1 MRCVRKARRPRERAR
16 ILVFALGAVFF
27 TCFPWRIQAREELI
41 PRRVYIG
48 LEGNIPAGADS
59 LVVKNLPD
67 ALYAAVSDRQPIVR
81 VHRRGEAHSV
91 ILVSADPGEAGMSLE
106 ITLSRPDGTVLFTS
120 SHLFDGDF
128 SKYLAFIEKTASE
141 TAQLVP
147 MVEPEVRIIEE
158 VEDETVRRMVEE
170 IDFADRMASRFT
182 LTLWMSG
189 YLRDFNDFTNPVHR
203 FSVFPIILDA
213 AWHYN
218 RTGGITASLYFDSVD
233 ADFDGTADF
242 FFFPGVGIYYRTLGR
257 VSAGFGLQLFL
268 GPVFR
273 GTGTTL
279 GSLLLFYPALVVNIT
294 PKIAVKTRFGFA
306 VYPPM
311 MVGLW
316 PGTWEMNLL
325 YTHFF
330 AIGFSYRLGKTLQ

>member
-1 MRCVRKARRPRERAR
+1 MMGIRRPRSPRGSVRMLAMV
-16 ILVFALGAVFF
+16 LSAVFF
-27 TCFPWRIQAREELI
+27 VCFPWRIQAQEDLI

-48 LEGNIPAGADS
+48 IEGDIPAGADS
-59 LVVKNLPD
+59 LVFKNLPD

-81 VHRRGEAHSV
+81 VHQREEAHSV
-91 ILVSADPGEAGMSLE
+91 IIVSAETVEKGTLLDV
-106 ITLSRPDGTVLFTS
+106 TLSQRDGTVLYTS
-120 SHLFDGDF
+120 DHLFDGDF
-128 SKYLAFIEKTASE
+128 PKYLAYIEKTASE
-141 TAQLVP
+141 TARLVP

-170 IDFADRMASRFT
+170 IDFADQMASRFT

-189 YLRDFNDFTNPVHR
+189 YLRDFNNFTNPIHR
-203 FSVFPIILDA
+203 FTVFPIILDA

-233 ADFDGTADF
+233 ADFDGTSDF
-242 FFFPGVGIYYRTLGR
+242 FFLPGIGIYYRTLGR
-257 VSAGFGLQLFL
+257 VSAGFGLHLFL

-279 GSLLLFYPALVVNIT
+279 GSLLLFYPALAVNIT

-311 MVGLW
+311 MIGQA
-316 PGTWEMNLL
+316 PEIWEMNLM
-325 YTHFF
+325 YVHFF
-330 AIGFSYRLGKTLQ
+330 SIGLSYRLGKTVR